1 MIGSGMPIS
10 QRRPP
15 FIIVNL
21 QDRIILTTV
30 MPVGGSRRL
39 PYG

>member
-1 MIGSGMPIS
+1 MIGSGMPIN

-21 QDRIILTTV
+21 PDLLGVTTAV
-30 MPVGGSRRL
+30 PPMGFPDL
-39 PYG
+39 